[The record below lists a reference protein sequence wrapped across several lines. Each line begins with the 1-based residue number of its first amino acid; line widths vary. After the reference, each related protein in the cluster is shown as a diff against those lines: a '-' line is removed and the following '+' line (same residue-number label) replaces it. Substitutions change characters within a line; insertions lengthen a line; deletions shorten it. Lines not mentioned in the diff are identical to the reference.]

1 MVVQRESV
9 FHNIVQIIEK
19 GELTFFI
26 CWTWMC
32 YWLYLNT
39 GIQDLFPQ
47 HNHSPSLIVIWLTM
61 PLISCTICLDIR
73 FPIEFLIWFSQ
84 NALLSKYQ
92 IEFNLDIADSGASV
106 TGFTALLHFLS
117 SAISYCLIPVLTDTI
132 IEVKVDSTLL
142 IQGALLNN
150 LQKLGNCAK

>member
-39 GIQDLFPQ
+39 GTQDLFPP

-61 PLISCTICLDIR
+61 LLISCTICLDIR

-92 IEFNLDIADSGASV
+92 IEFNLDIADSVVVLLFLASLPCC
-106 TGFTALLHFLS
+106 TF
-117 SAISYCLIPVLTDTI
+117 CLQQLFNPCFYWHHYW
-132 IEVKVDSTLL
+132 S
-142 IQGALLNN
+142 
-150 LQKLGNCAK
+150 